1 MAGLF
6 DQSLKLK
13 AKWKIK
19 TKADRGG
26 DVVIDRIVRA
36 ARELVEDQG
45 LRMADIRAIGLGVPG
60 VVIKGRVFNAYN
72 LHWDEVAIQSILRMI
87 ENAGRAGIR
96 GLNYNFLVS
105 NRTTVLPPPASPV

>member
-1 MAGLF
+1 MAAKTTGRYTLGIDVGGTKILAGLF

-36 ARELVEDQG
+36 ARELSG
-45 LRMADIRAIGLGVPG
+45 GSRSPH
-60 VVIKGRVFNAYN
+60 GRYSRHRV
-72 LHWDEVAIQSILRMI
+72 
-87 ENAGRAGIR
+87 GRARR
-96 GLNYNFLVS
+96 GD
-105 NRTTVLPPPASPV
+105 

>member
-36 ARELVEDQG
+36 ARELVED
-45 LRMADIRAIGLGVPG
+45 LSLIHI
-60 VVIKGRVFNAYN
+60 
-72 LHWDEVAIQSILRMI
+72 
-87 ENAGRAGIR
+87 
-96 GLNYNFLVS
+96 
-105 NRTTVLPPPASPV
+105 